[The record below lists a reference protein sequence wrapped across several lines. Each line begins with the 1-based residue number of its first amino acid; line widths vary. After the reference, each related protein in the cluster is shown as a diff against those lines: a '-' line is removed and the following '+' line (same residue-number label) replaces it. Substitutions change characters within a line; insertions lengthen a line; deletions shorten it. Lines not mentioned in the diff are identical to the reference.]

1 LQAQTLMPRDV
12 ATQWNSMFDML
23 DYAHAHWEAI
33 DAVMQWRDLGL
44 RKYELEDTEWVI
56 LQQLRD
62 VLKVCV
68 FPNTTHAHVTLFA
81 LVRF

>member
-1 LQAQTLMPRDV
+1 
-12 ATQWNSMFDML
+12 
-23 DYAHAHWEAI
+23 
-33 DAVMQWRDLGL
+33 MQWRDLGL